1 MTTDE
6 IRASFLNFFEE
17 RDHTV
22 ERSDLIVPAN
32 DPTLM
37 FTSAGMVQFKDFY
50 TGDVPLPYRT
60 ATTSQKCLRAGG
72 KANDL
77 DEVGKT
83 TRHMTFFE
91 MLGNF
96 SFGDYFK
103 LEAIQYAWEFST
115 QVMGIPAESIWISVF
130 EDDDETWDIWS
141 KEMGIPESRLIRMG
155 AKDNF
160 WGPAGDT
167 GACGPCTELHFDKGV
182 DIDPNADPENDPNE
196 RFMEFWNLV
205 FPQFDHQ
212 LDGSRP
218 ALKNRGIDTGMG
230 LERLAALVQK
240 KETVF
245 DIDGIFPIIEATQ
258 SLTKVKY
265 TENPVPF
272 RVIADHVRALSF
284 LIADGVLP
292 SNEGRGYVERR
303 LLRRASR
310 FGRELGLEKPFLCE
324 VSKTVVDLMGHQFP
338 ELLEKQVQIE
348 KIIQTEEERFAG
360 TLARGME
367 KLDELAPMNEAVKK
381 MLADAAPAS
390 EAIKKMLA
398 DAAPASEAIK
408 RMLAESAPASEAIKK
423 MLADAAPTSE
433 AIQEINKSL
442 QAINPP
448 ISGEQLFKLHDTY
461 GFPLDLASDIAEDR
475 GYAVDVEGFN
485 AAMAG
490 QRDKARS
497 AWTGSGEQTLS
508 PIYRTLKEKLDNT
521 EFLGYEQTEADAMI
535 LAIIKDGESLEVLSE
550 GEEAEIILDRTP
562 FYAESGGQVGD
573 TGVLDGVNGSAH
585 VNTTKAPIKKQTVHY
600 VTCNAG
606 VLKPGD
612 KISAQVA
619 KSKRTSIL
627 NHHTATHLL
636 QAALQNVLGDH
647 VHQAGSMVSPDRLR
661 FDFTHFEGIDSERL
675 RDIERLVNQ
684 YVRTNTPVTIE
695 EQSLEDA
702 RAAGAMAL
710 FGEKYEDVVRV
721 VSVGDISME
730 LCGGTHVSAT
740 GVIGYFKIISE
751 SSIAS
756 GVRRIEAVCGE
767 SAVDTLQEHDT
778 TLSSTAHLLG
788 SSMDDLYK
796 RVQSLVDENRSLSRH
811 VQKWKQAAATG
822 SSVDYLANA
831 LDIKGI
837 KLAATEVSDQDAA
850 GLRMIM
856 DSLRDKIGSGVIVL
870 ASASDGKVALCVGV
884 TKDLTST

>member
-6 IRASFLNFFEE
+6 IRACFLDFFKE
-17 RDHTV
+17 RGHTV

-50 TGDVPLPYRT
+50 TGEVPLPYST

-103 LEAIQYAWEFST
+103 PEAIQYAWEFST
-115 QVMGIPAESIWISVF
+115 DVMGIPAESIFISVF

-141 KEMGIPESRLIRMG
+141 KEMGIPDSRLIRMG

-167 GACGPCTELHFDKGV
+167 GACGPCTELHFDKGEH
-182 DIDPNADPENDPNE
+182 IDPDADPENDPNE

-205 FPQFDHQ
+205 FPQFDQQ

-218 ALKNRGIDTGMG
+218 PLKNRGIDTGMG
-230 LERLAALVQK
+230 LERLAALAQG

-245 DIDGIFPIIEATQ
+245 DIDGIYPIIEATQ
-258 SLTKVKY
+258 SMTKVKY
-265 TENPVPF
+265 ADNPVPF
-272 RVIADHVRALSF
+272 RVIADHVRAISF

-303 LLRRASR
+303 LLRRAAR
-310 FGRELGLEKPFLCE
+310 FGRELGLEKSFLCD
-324 VSKTVVDLMGHQFP
+324 VSNTVVDIMGHQYP

-360 TLARGME
+360 TLARGMDVLETTFE
-367 KLDELAPMNEAVKK
+367 KMTSDGNGIVPG
-381 MLADAAPAS
+381 AD
-390 EAIKKMLA
+390 
-398 DAAPASEAIK
+398 
-408 RMLAESAPASEAIKK
+408 
-423 MLADAAPTSE
+423 
-433 AIQEINKSL
+433 
-442 QAINPP
+442 
-448 ISGEQLFKLHDTY
+448 LFKLHDTF
-461 GFPLDLASDIAEDR
+461 GFPLDLATDIAEDR
-475 GYAVDVEGFN
+475 GYSVDKEGFE
-485 AAMAG
+485 AAMTG
-490 QRDKARS
+490 QRDKARN
-497 AWTGSGEQTLS
+497 AWAGSGAEALA
-508 PIYRTLKEKLDNT
+508 PIYRTLKEEQGDT
-521 EFLGYEQTEADAMI
+521 EFLGYDETESDAVI
-535 LAIIKDGESLEVLSE
+535 VAIVKDGKPLEALSE
-550 GEEAEIILDRTP
+550 GEDAEIILDRTP

-585 VNTTKAPIKKQTVHY
+585 VNTTKAPVKKQTVHY

-606 VLKPGD
+606 TLKPGE
-612 KISAQVA
+612 KINAQVA
-619 KSKRTSIL
+619 DAKRISIL

-661 FDFTHFEGIDSERL
+661 FDFTHFEGIDAERL

-684 YVRTNTPVTIE
+684 YIRTNTPVSIE
-695 EQSLEDA
+695 EKSLDDA

-710 FGEKYEDVVRV
+710 FGEKYGDVVRV

-730 LCGGTHVSAT
+730 LCGGTHVPAT

-767 SAVDTLQEHDT
+767 SAVDTLQADDT
-778 TLSSTAHLLG
+778 TLSSAAHLLG
-788 SSMDDLYK
+788 TSTDDLSV
-796 RVQSLVDENRSLSRH
+796 RVQSLIDENKSLARN

-822 SSVDYLANA
+822 SSVDYLSNA
-831 LDIKGI
+831 QDVNGI
-837 KLAATEVSDQDAA
+837 KVAAVEVDDQDAG
-850 GLRMIM
+850 GLRMLM

-870 ASASDGKVALCVGV
+870 ASASDGKVSLCVGV
-884 TKDLTST
+884 TNDLTKTIKAGDIVKQLAPIVGGGGGGKPDLAMAGGKDVDKVPDVIAQAPDIIAGLL

>member
-1 MTTDE
+1 VRVVTTDE
-6 IRASFLNFFEE
+6 IRASFLSFFEE
-17 RDHTV
+17 RGHTI

-50 TGDVPLPYRT
+50 TGEVPVPYRT

-103 LEAIQYAWEFST
+103 REAIEYAWEFST
-115 QVMGIPAESIWISVF
+115 EVMGIPAESIWISVF
-130 EDDDETWDIWS
+130 DDDDETWDIWS
-141 KEMGIPESRLIRMG
+141 KEMGISESRLVRMG

-167 GACGPCTELHFDKGV
+167 GACGPCTELHFDKGEH
-182 DIDPNADPENDPNE
+182 IDPDADPDNDPKE

-205 FPQFDHQ
+205 FPQYDHQ

-218 ALKNRGIDTGMG
+218 PLKNRGIDTGMG

-245 DIDGIFPIIEATQ
+245 DIDGIFPLIEATQ

-265 TENPVPF
+265 EDNPVPF
-272 RVIADHVRALSF
+272 RVIADHIRALSF
-284 LIADGVLP
+284 LISDGVLP

-324 VSKTVVDLMGHQFP
+324 VSKTVVDLMGHQYP
-338 ELLEKQVQIE
+338 ELIEKQVQIE
-348 KIIQTEEERFAG
+348 KIIQNEEERFAG
-360 TLARGME
+360 TLARGMDILE
-367 KLDELAPMNEAVKK
+367 TTFDKLK
-381 MLADAAPAS
+381 
-390 EAIKKMLA
+390 
-398 DAAPASEAIK
+398 
-408 RMLAESAPASEAIKK
+408 SAGDTRVP
-423 MLADAAPTSE
+423 
-433 AIQEINKSL
+433 
-442 QAINPP
+442 
-448 ISGEQLFKLHDTY
+448 GEDLFKLHDTF
-461 GFPLDLASDIAEDR
+461 GFPLDLATDIAEDR
-475 GYAVDVEGFN
+475 GFAVDVEGFK
-485 AAMAG
+485 AAMAH
-490 QRDKARS
+490 QKETARG
-497 AWTGSGEQTLS
+497 AWKGSGAQALS
-508 PIYRTLKEKLDNT
+508 PIYKTLKEEHGNT
-521 EFLGYEQTEADAMI
+521 EFLGYDTTESDATI
-535 LAIIKDGESLEVLSE
+535 LAIIKDGNALEALSE
-550 GEEAEIILDRTP
+550 GEEAEIILDTTP

-573 TGVLDGVNGSAH
+573 TGVLDCVNGSAH
-585 VNTTKAPIKKQTVHY
+585 VNNTKAPIKKQTLHY

-606 VLKPGD
+606 TLKPGD

-619 KSKRTSIL
+619 NEKRTSIL

-647 VHQAGSMVSPDRLR
+647 VHQAGSLVSPNRLR
-661 FDFTHFEGIDSERL
+661 FDFTHFEGIDSDRL
-675 RDIERLVNQ
+675 KDIERLVNQ
-684 YVRTNTPVTIE
+684 YIRTNTPVSIE

-730 LCGGTHVSAT
+730 LCGGTHVPAT
-740 GVIGYFKIISE
+740 GVIGYFKIVSE
-751 SSIAS
+751 SSISS

-767 SAVDTLQEHDT
+767 SAVDTLQNHDT
-778 TLSSTAHLLG
+778 TLSNSAHLLG
-788 SSMDDLYK
+788 SSTDDLFA
-796 RVQSLVDENRSLSRH
+796 RIQSLIDENKSLSRD

-822 SSVDYLANA
+822 ASVDYLANTQ
-831 LDIKGI
+831 DINGI
-837 KLAATEVSDQDAA
+837 KLAAVEIPDQDAN
-850 GLRMIM
+850 GLRMVM
-856 DSLRDKIGSGVIVL
+856 DSLREKIGSGIIVL
-870 ASASDGKVALCVGV
+870 ASASDDKVSLCVGV
-884 TKDLTST
+884 TKDLTNTIKAGDIVKQLAPIVGGGGGGKPDMAMAGGKDISKIPDVIAQAPDIIQGLL